1 MNNLI
6 LYGIGN
12 AKYQYRVLRYYWV
25 YDENTDIAEIKRI
38 ARMMQVVNPS
48 IEHVYLIS
56 NRRGLKRDFVE
67 SIKRNSIESCAIF
80 KDILEREG
88 IKIFYKALVA
98 SGLSEDVAITLT
110 VKMIH
115 EIAQIVLEKKSEE
128 QDEAE

>member
-1 MNNLI
+1 MKNLI

-12 AKYQYRVLRYYWV
+12 ARYQYRVLRYFYIH
-25 YDENTDIAEIKRI
+25 DENADVAEIKRI

-56 NRRGLKRDFVE
+56 NRHGLKREFQE

-88 IKIFYKALVA
+88 IKIF
-98 SGLSEDVAITLT
+98 
-110 VKMIH
+110 
-115 EIAQIVLEKKSEE
+115 
-128 QDEAE
+128 

>member
-1 MNNLI
+1 MKNLI

-12 AKYQYRVLRYYWV
+12 ARYQYRGLRYFYV
-25 YDENTDIAEIKRI
+25 CDENADVAEIKRI

-56 NRRGLKRDFVE
+56 NRHGLKREFQE

-88 IKIFYKALVA
+88 IKIF
-98 SGLSEDVAITLT
+98 
-110 VKMIH
+110 
-115 EIAQIVLEKKSEE
+115 
-128 QDEAE
+128 

>member
-1 MNNLI
+1 MKNLI

-12 AKYQYRVLRYYWV
+12 ARYQYRVLRYFYV
-25 YDENTDIAEIKRI
+25 YDENADVAEIKRI

-56 NRRGLKRDFVE
+56 NRHGLKREFQE

-88 IKIFYKALVA
+88 IKIF
-98 SGLSEDVAITLT
+98 
-110 VKMIH
+110 
-115 EIAQIVLEKKSEE
+115 
-128 QDEAE
+128 

>member
-1 MNNLI
+1 MKNLI

-12 AKYQYRVLRYYWV
+12 ARYQYRVLRYFYI
-25 YDENTDIAEIKRI
+25 YDENADVAEIKRI

-56 NRRGLKRDFVE
+56 NRHGLKREFQE

-88 IKIFYKALVA
+88 IKIF
-98 SGLSEDVAITLT
+98 
-110 VKMIH
+110 
-115 EIAQIVLEKKSEE
+115 
-128 QDEAE
+128 